1 MKLPWFSGRRR
12 RTAHRST
19 GVVISHND
27 PTVLI
32 REASCSC
39 RTKRAPLHVIKF
51 VSDYE
56 RGMLWRLWARTDDY
70 RARLPANLYSH
81 LIAFDFT
88 VFDSMISKDINR
100 TFPEHALFTESG
112 HMRGALFNV
121 LRAYALYNPDVG
133 YCQGMGFMAGML
145 VLYMNEEDAFFTA
158 VRLDFYRCEVLVRLA
173 SWISTTSRS
182 CFSRSC
188 ASLTVT
194 AFL

>member
-1 MKLPWFSGRRR
+1 
-12 RTAHRST
+12 
-19 GVVISHND
+19 
-27 PTVLI
+27 
-32 REASCSC
+32 
-39 RTKRAPLHVIKF
+39 
-51 VSDYE
+51 
-56 RGMLWRLWARTDDY
+56 
-70 RARLPANLYSH
+70 
-81 LIAFDFT
+81 
-88 VFDSMISKDINR
+88 MISKDINR